1 MRKRPARC
9 RDTVSTTFTLVAVAA
24 LITVTVVG
32 LLGRSGRPDRAYS
45 LEQRLRCPVCK
56 SVSIAESPSDTATGM
71 RQIVQTQV
79 RAGRSDQQILDYFRA
94 RYGDWILLDPPAAG
108 ATLPL
113 WLLVAAA
120 LAAAA
125 AVLWLLA
132 RRWARRADPVTP
144 LSEDQRA
151 QVAAAAEQLARRDTG
166 RDPAW

>member
-1 MRKRPARC
+1 MRNRPAR
-9 RDTVSTTFTLVAVAA
+9 RGRVVTAVTLAAIAA

-32 LLGRSGRPDRAYS
+32 LLGRSGPPDRAYS

-71 RQIVQTQV
+71 RQIVQSQV

-120 LAAAA
+120 LAAGAA
-125 AVLWLLA
+125 AMWLLA
-132 RRWARRADPVTP
+132 RRGALLADSVPP
-144 LSEDQRA
+144 LTDEQRA
-151 QVAAAAEQLARRDTG
+151 QVAAAAAQLARRDDG